1 MAEVERLVTRNFEVP
16 DAFRLPVYEQRGGY
30 RAARKAALSMQ
41 PAEIVAEVKAANL
54 RGRGGAGF
62 PAGVKWGFLPAG
74 KEPRYLV
81 VNADE
86 GEPGTFKDRALIE
99 RDPHQLI
106 EGCIIA
112 SFALGVHH
120 CYIYLRGELERA
132 YRVLQAAIGEARA
145 KGYLGARPF
154 ARGHELE
161 ITVHRGAGAYICGEE
176 TALLESLEG
185 KRGEPRL
192 KPPFPATVGAFGAP
206 TIVNN
211 VETICALPHIVER
224 GGAWFAGLGVEGDGG
239 TRLFCLSGQVQRPGL
254 YELPVGTPLRVLIF
268 EHGGGPWAG
277 RTVKGVIPGGSSTPV
292 LGAEQL
298 DAPLSCDGIRA
309 AGSMIGSGAVIVM
322 DDTTCMVR
330 AAWRLAKFYHHESCG
345 QCTPCR
351 EGTGWL
357 ERVLGRI
364 EQGLGRDGDLELLDS
379 IAANMSGTTICPMGD
394 AAAMPVQGFLRRF
407 RQEFEAHVQ
416 QGKCPFGAR
425 FELPPGWKA

>member
-1 MAEVERLVTRNFEVP
+1 MVESERLVTRNFDVP
-16 DAFRLPVYEQRGGY
+16 DAFRLSVYEQRGGY
-30 RAARKAALSMQ
+30 RAARKAVLTMQ

-74 KEPRYLV
+74 TEPRYLV
-81 VNADE
+81 INADE

-112 SFALGVHH
+112 SYALGVHH

-132 YRVLQAAIGEARA
+132 GKVLQTAISEVRA
-145 KGYLGARPF
+145 KGYIGARLF
-154 ARGHELE
+154 ARPYELE
-161 ITVHRGAGAYICGEE
+161 ITLHRGAGAYICGEE
-176 TALLESLEG
+176 TSLLESLEG

-192 KPPFPATVGAFGAP
+192 KPPYPAQVGAFGAP

-211 VETICALPHIVER
+211 VETIAAVPHILDK
-224 GGAWFAGLGVEGDGG
+224 GGAWFAGLGVAGDGG
-239 TRLFCLSGQVQRPGL
+239 TRVFCLSGQVQRPGL
-254 YELPVGTPLRVLIF
+254 YELPVGTPLRTLVM
-268 EHGGGPWAG
+268 ERGGGPFEG
-277 RTVKGVIPGGSSTPV
+277 RAIKAIIPGGSSTPV
-292 LGAEQL
+292 LLPEAL
-298 DAPLSCDGIRA
+298 DAPLSCDGLKA
-309 AGSMIGSGAVIVM
+309 AGSMIGSAAVIVM
-322 DDTTCMVR
+322 DDTACMVR

-357 ERVLGRI
+357 ARVLGRI
-364 EQGLGRDGDLELLDS
+364 EQGLGRDGDLELLKSCAD
-379 IAANMSGTTICPMGD
+379 NMIGTTICPLGD
-394 AAAMPVQGFLRRF
+394 AAAMPVQAFLARF
-407 RQEFEAHVQ
+407 RTEFEAHIL

-425 FELPPGWKA
+425 FELPSGWKA